1 MNTPEQLPEG
11 SSLKDAGRKIREI
24 ITYLRSLR
32 LIAGPGIRISQY
44 TSGIII
50 SGPGSSSGHGNSSSS
65 YDGMFAVT
73 YDAEANKVTVSPG
86 FCYVN
91 GFYVKSEE
99 LFCSPGNGLICLTVT
114 RSSGGNRYTPGLKV
128 NPGSGEIPDFPTG
141 KSDEELTVIYPLAS
155 ITQIGNNDY
164 TVEQIHRYNPPI
176 LTIYGACE

>member
-32 LIAGPGIRISQY
+32 LIAGPGIRIAQY

-65 YDGMFAVT
+65 YDGMFAVA
-73 YDAEANKVTVSPG
+73 YDAEANKVTVSYG

-91 GFYVKSEE
+91 GFYVQCEKSS
-99 LFCSPGNGLICLTVT
+99 CSPGNGWVCLTVT
-114 RSSGGNRYTPGLKV
+114 RSSYGARYTPGLKITS
-128 NPGSGEIPDFPTG
+128 GSKESLDFPAG
-141 KSDEELTVIYPLAS
+141 KKDDELTVIYPLAS
-155 ITQIGNNDY
+155 ITQIGDNDY
-164 TVEQIHRYNPPI
+164 TVKQIHRYNPPI
-176 LTIYGACE
+176 LTIYGEC

>member
-50 SGPGSSSGHGNSSSS
+50 SGPDSLPGHGNSSSS
-65 YDGMFAVT
+65 YNGMFAVA

-99 LFCSPGNGLICLTVT
+99 LSCSPGNGLICLTVT

-128 NPGSGEIPDFPTG
+128 NPGSGEIPDFPAG
-141 KSDEELTVIYPLAS
+141 KNDDELTVIYPLAS
-155 ITQIGNNDY
+155 ITQIGDNDY
-164 TVEQIHRYNPPI
+164 TVKQIHRYNPPI
-176 LTIYGACE
+176 LTIYGEC